1 MAMTQKTTTKVNIC
15 STAFLGTSCTD
26 ILILKNTLRCK
37 CFFGNKTV
45 FEKKTRLPIYRGV
58 VSQVVLCEESQWRRQ
73 NVQTK
78 AVSPSW
84 FFLLHVVTLLWGTQH
99 AIIKYCLDY
108 CSPELLN
115 FTRFGLAGFVSLVTL
130 FQSNVDSTDKTVEKH
145 QSESILM
152 VGIELGLW
160 LFLGYALQSVGLQ
173 TTNANK
179 SGFLLYLNVKFV
191 PLIAWLF
198 YGRRISRDIWFAAA
212 AALFGTLLLS
222 FDSPRHFQVGDVW
235 CIASAVASA
244 MFILRLDNAAKRY
257 SSTLLNAIS
266 LWTVTLFSFG
276 WLVIE
281 NIPLV
286 SFGWFYDLGKSIQWV
301 IQQQWLCF
309 LYLGCVTTALCN
321 WLQTIA
327 QRKIPAEKASL
338 IYALDPVYGTLFSWF
353 WLNEELSFQASFGA
367 LFIVGAAIYSAGTSA
382 KGSQE

>member
-26 ILILKNTLRCK
+26 ILILKIHCVANVSLATKPSLRKRHDFLFIEELIPVAAPKCSDKSGFSELVLFASCGYSSVGNT
-37 CFFGNKTV
+37 
-45 FEKKTRLPIYRGV
+45 TRHY
-58 VSQVVLCEESQWRRQ
+58 Q
-73 NVQTK
+73 
-78 AVSPSW
+78 
-84 FFLLHVVTLLWGTQH
+84 
-99 AIIKYCLDY
+99 YCLDY

-115 FTRFGLAGFVSLVTL
+115 FYSVWSGW
-130 FQSNVDSTDKTVEKH
+130 SNVDSTDKTVEKH

-152 VGIELGLW
+152 GRNRTRFVVI
-160 LFLGYALQSVGLQ
+160 LGYALQSVGLQ

-286 SFGWFYDLGKSIQWV
+286 SFGWFYDLVSNGLFNSNGYVSCIWV
-301 IQQQWLCF
+301 VLLLRF
-309 LYLGCVTTALCN
+309 HKE
-321 WLQTIA
+321 
-327 QRKIPAEKASL
+327 KIPAEKIQYMEHSFH
-338 IYALDPVYGTLFSWF
+338 GF

-367 LFIVGAAIYSAGTSA
+367 LFIVGAAIYSA
-382 KGSQE
+382 